1 MSLGVNSSATTTLAT
16 LAPGQGG
23 TVAALAVAAEEAD
36 WLRAVGLVEGV
47 AVEVLRRAAFGG
59 PLHLRL
65 STGLELAVDRALAAR
80 VEVAP

>member
-1 MSLGVNSSATTTLAT
+1 MSVPMTSSAAT
-16 LAPGQGG
+16 LDVLEVGRAAQ
-23 TVAALAVAAEEAD
+23 VKALALDAVEAD

-47 AVEVLRRAAFGG
+47 AVTVLRRAAFGG

-80 VEVAP
+80 VEVSP